1 MLSLSYLLTAII
13 GLRSVQSF
21 TKPRT
26 LRRSIICQQAQRRDL
41 NPSENATKNDLWES
55 MSSDEQLLLSIA
67 KFGEEES
74 LTMPFLSAEKPAS
87 FHLSRAQAVHRFL
100 NIPVVEVTLGALVF
114 ISSIL
119 VAVDTITSLDVHVL
133 QQLTNIEDTIANL
146 FFVEFFLRWYS
157 NADTK
162 QPYLTRP
169 LVLVDILVVVLP
181 VTLHF
186 LHNIPSI
193 SLAQLLPP
201 WLVGQSGLVNLRL
214 LRILRLQRVLSDLDT
229 FARFQIALGLPVQP
243 NVQNYQLQLARV
255 VLSLFTLLSV
265 STGLIYTAEH
275 NVNPQIPDYFTAL
288 YFGLTT
294 LTTVGF
300 GDITP
305 MTAEGKLVVSGS
317 ILAGVAIIPAQAA
330 SLVEALLDYEKQ
342 RNRPMTR
349 RQQQEQ
355 SDNGGSPRDG
365 MLDTRNPCPTCGAT
379 YHWSDATFCWS
390 CGNEL

>member
-1 MLSLSYLLTAII
+1 MLSFSCLLTVLV
-13 GLRSVQSF
+13 GLRNAQSLS
-21 TKPRT
+21 KPRP
-26 LRRSIICQQAQRRDL
+26 LRRLITCRQAQPRDL
-41 NPSENATKNDLWES
+41 NPSENTTTNDIWES
-55 MSSDEQLLLSIA
+55 MTSDEQLLLSIG

-74 LTMPFLSAEKPAS
+74 LTTPFLSTEKPAS

-100 NIPVVEVTLGALVF
+100 NIPIVEVTLGALVF

-119 VAVDTITSLDVHVL
+119 VAVATITSLDVHVL

-162 QPYLTRP
+162 QNYLTRP

-186 LHNIPSI
+186 LHDIPAI
-193 SLAQLLPP
+193 SLAQILPP

-229 FARFQIALGLPVQP
+229 FARFQTALGLPVQP

-275 NVNPQIPDYFTAL
+275 NVIHKFL
-288 YFGLTT
+288 IT
-294 LTTVGF
+294 LQLST
-300 GDITP
+300 
-305 MTAEGKLVVSGS
+305 
-317 ILAGVAIIPAQAA
+317 
-330 SLVEALLDYEKQ
+330 LD
-342 RNRPMTR
+342 
-349 RQQQEQ
+349 
-355 SDNGGSPRDG
+355 
-365 MLDTRNPCPTCGAT
+365 
-379 YHWSDATFCWS
+379 
-390 CGNEL
+390 